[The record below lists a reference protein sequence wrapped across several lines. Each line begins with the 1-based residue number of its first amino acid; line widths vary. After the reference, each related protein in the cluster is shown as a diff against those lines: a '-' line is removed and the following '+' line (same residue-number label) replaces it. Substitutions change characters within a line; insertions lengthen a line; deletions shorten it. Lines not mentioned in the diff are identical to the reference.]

1 MGLSVWLLSYPI
13 NVLGFGAPV
22 SAWFA
27 GLPSV
32 CVMVIIGV
40 PLGLLFK
47 SSIGIDSAEKK
58 PPDTH

>member
-22 SAWFA
+22 SAWIA

-32 CVMVIIGV
+32 CLMVILGV
-40 PLGLLFK
+40 PLGLL
-47 SSIGIDSAEKK
+47 SAR
-58 PPDTH
+58 